1 MLLKQN
7 SILGSIVP
15 LAMFFNKVCLVQNFV
30 SMRIVHSSLALPSQL
45 YFDSSRGNLLAH
57 SCFSLVSTVRVLP
70 AKLLLDYS
78 SLFDLLAK
86 HNQLRSKDFLI
97 FSASQWCLKY
107 DMNEGMF

>member
-7 SILGSIVP
+7 STLGSIVL

-30 SMRIVHSSLALPSQL
+30 SMRIMHPSLALPSQL

-78 SLFDLLAK
+78 SLFDLLAT
-86 HNQLRSKDFLI
+86 QPVEVYRFSDFQCIAVVLEI
-97 FSASQWCLKY
+97 
-107 DMNEGMF
+107 

>member
-7 SILGSIVP
+7 STLGSIVL

-30 SMRIVHSSLALPSQL
+30 SMRIMHPSLALPSQL

-78 SLFDLLAK
+78 SLFDLLAT
-86 HNQLRSKDFLI
+86 HNQLRSKDFLKPI
-97 FSASQWCLKY
+97 VHRSGA
-107 DMNEGMF
+107 